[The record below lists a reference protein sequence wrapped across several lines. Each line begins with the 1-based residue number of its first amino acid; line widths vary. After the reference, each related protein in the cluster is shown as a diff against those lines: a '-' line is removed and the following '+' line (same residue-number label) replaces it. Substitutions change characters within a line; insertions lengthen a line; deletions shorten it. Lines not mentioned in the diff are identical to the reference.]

1 MRRRKTKG
9 KGGNPSSHAKGNAD
23 RDGSSI
29 ATSSKRVDFLGTGR
43 GFAVTAI
50 LLFSARLL
58 SSAFNIVHDCDET
71 YNYWEPL
78 HYLLY
83 KSGFQTWEY
92 RYAYATP
99 LLSGALAEKL
109 FSIFDAF
116 AQALLTRGVL
126 PPPSKPRFCA
136 PIVPVLASSLRF
148 RPAFVQA
155 GCPSRRRKP
164 KIASILWGEMLVRA
178 SVRTE

>member
-1 MRRRKTKG
+1 MLEGGVRSALAVALLRGVMRRRKTKG
-9 KGGNPSSHAKGNAD
+9 KGGDPASHTKGNAD

-58 SSAFNIVHDCDET
+58 SSAFNILHDCDET

-99 LLSGALAEKL
+99 LLSGGSRGE
-109 FSIFDAF
+109 
-116 AQALLTRGVL
+116 ALLHLRCVCASL
-126 PPPSKPRFCA
+126 ADPRCSPAPLKA
-136 PIVPVLASSLRF
+136 PILRSDRTCTCLFTTSL
-148 RPAFVQA
+148 PCL
-155 GCPSRRRKP
+155 CPSWV
-164 KIASILWGEMLVRA
+164 S
-178 SVRTE
+178 